1 MVGGVRSET
10 CQVWDLFLSTSWVGF
25 FQLLAGL
32 LATIH
37 KRAAE
42 LDGGAKLTVRHL
54 VGDMHA
60 WLKTP
65 LPPAWSLARTGRHE
79 VGAARST
86 LVEFMEDAQED
97 LAAGT
102 TSFSR

>member
-1 MVGGVRSET
+1 M
-10 CQVWDLFLSTSWVGF
+10 FLTTSWIGF

-32 LATIH
+32 LLTIH

-42 LDGGAKLTVRHL
+42 LDGGTKLTVRHL
-54 VGDMHA
+54 VGEMRT

-65 LPPAWSLARTGRHE
+65 LPSAWSLAHTGRHE

-86 LVEFMEDAQED
+86 LVEFIEDAKED
-97 LAAGT
+97 LAHAI
-102 TSFSR
+102 SRDSR